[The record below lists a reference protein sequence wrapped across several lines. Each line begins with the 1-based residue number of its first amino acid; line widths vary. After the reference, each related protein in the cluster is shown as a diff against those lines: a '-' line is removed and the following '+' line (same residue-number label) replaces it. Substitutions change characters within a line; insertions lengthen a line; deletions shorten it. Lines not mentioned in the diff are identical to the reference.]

1 MIDSNI
7 RETLRNAYEARMEH
21 VDQEHVEKEH
31 VESQEKA
38 IPVSFQAIKRET
50 YNTEYFIGGLL
61 LGLHARTLSWLIL
74 TVVFT
79 APSYIIL
86 RYPEWFQS
94 TNPKTVVH
102 VNIVILCFISEV
114 CMIYCIYK
122 ALN

>member
-7 RETLRNAYEARMEH
+7 RETLRNAFEARMEH
-21 VDQEHVEKEH
+21 VNQDNVDHVEHKDKVVPDLLH
-31 VESQEKA
+31 V
-38 IPVSFQAIKRET
+38 IKRET

-74 TVVFT
+74 AIAFAT
-79 APSYIIL
+79 PSYIIL

-94 TNPKTVVH
+94 TDPKSVVH
-102 VNIVILCFISEV
+102 VNIVTLCFISEL
-114 CMIYCIYK
+114 CMIYCISN